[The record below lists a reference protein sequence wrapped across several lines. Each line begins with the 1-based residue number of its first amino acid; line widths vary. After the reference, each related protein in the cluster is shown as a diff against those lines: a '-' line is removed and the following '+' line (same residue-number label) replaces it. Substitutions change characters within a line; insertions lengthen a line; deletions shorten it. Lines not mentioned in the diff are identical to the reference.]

1 VGDAAVDQFAHMLR
15 GSRSPAE
22 IRAALVYL
30 AHRISGAARVELE
43 IEEFPGRPLSR
54 VAVWPRP
61 EGASGLGS
69 GFADQPEAVATAVP
83 APASVPRSLTPA
95 LVLGLQF
102 EGRIRG
108 QLRLISSRGRGG
120 GGGSEHWPETTLA
133 RLETLCV
140 LAAAAELRSA
150 RLDEDQA
157 TRDSLT
163 GAHNAPYLAA
173 FLTHA
178 MAQARRRV
186 EPLSLLSLALDQS
199 PPLRDRHGSALADA
213 TLARAARAIT
223 STLRGSDVVARLEP
237 DRLVAALPGCDASD
251 ALRVADAARR
261 AVGEALL
268 TGGVAP
274 APAAWVG
281 VATYPD
287 HAREPGPLLAA
298 AEEALARARLNA
310 PRGGVQAAPRIAP
323 APATILPY
331 HRVG

>member
-22 IRAALVYL
+22 VRAALVYL
-30 AHRISGAARVELE
+30 SHRISGASRVELE

-54 VAVWPRP
+54 VAAWPRP
-61 EGASGLGS
+61 VEPDELARDRDR
-69 GFADQPEAVATAVP
+69 DQRAPVAP
-83 APASVPRSLTPA
+83 P

-102 EGRIRG
+102 EGRVRG
-108 QLRLISSRGRGG
+108 QLRLTSPRGG
-120 GGGSEHWPETTLA
+120 HRWPEPVLM

-150 RLDEDQA
+150 RLDDDQA
-157 TRDSLT
+157 MRDNLT
-163 GAHNAPYLAA
+163 GAYNAAYLAA

-186 EPLSLLSLALDQS
+186 EPLSLLNLCLDQTPS
-199 PPLRDRHGSALADA
+199 LRDRHGTALADA
-213 TLARAARAIT
+213 TLARAARAIVG
-223 STLRGSDVVARLEP
+223 TLRASDVVSRLDP

-268 TGGVAP
+268 AGGVTPTP
-274 APAAWVG
+274 AVWVG

-298 AEEALARARLNA
+298 AEEALARARAGA
-310 PRGGVQAAPRIAP
+310 PRGAVLAAPRLAP
-323 APATILPY
+323 VPETILPY